1 MATGPA
7 DTADLSVLSGLAPE
21 LASAF
26 VSLASDIALV
36 IDADGVIRN
45 VAVNDLGPSQSAR
58 QWVGRPWVETVTG
71 DTRKK
76 VELLLQEVGSAGVT
90 RRREVNHPSSGG
102 QDIPISYTAL
112 RLGERGP
119 LIAVGRD
126 LRAVGAIQQRFVE
139 AQQELERDYWKLRQA
154 QSRDR
159 LLAQVASDAVMVVDA
174 ASLKVLDANAAA
186 GELFG
191 DGQVPLPGPIQELLA
206 MARSTGRAAEVRTR
220 LGRGDRAGQVD
231 LSATPFRAPSLSGE
245 GALRLLVRA
254 RSAGVDAAGP
264 EGEAVVVTDSSGRVL
279 MSNAAFVVL
288 CQGGS
293 ESQVSG
299 QPLTECI
306 GDPERQLAS
315 LLADVRRDGLAR
327 ARSVRLGGG
336 QVSPFEVEV
345 SAALLADGDQEC
357 IGLTLH
363 RATSMPGELAAPDTL
378 AGALQ
383 ALVERV
389 GQVPLVDLVRQAA
402 DLAERHAIEAA
413 LARVANDLG
422 AAAAALGLDDKDLAH
437 RLRRLGIGATG

>member
-7 DTADLSVLSGLAPE
+7 DPADLSVLSGLAPE

-26 VSLASDIALV
+26 VSLSSDIALV

-45 VAVNDLGPSQSAR
+45 VAVNDQGPSQSAR

-71 DTRKK
+71 ETRKK
-76 VELLLQEVGSAGVT
+76 VELLLQEVGNSGVA

-102 QDIPISYTAL
+102 PDIPISYTAL

-174 ASLKVLDANAAA
+174 ASLSVLDANPAALA
-186 GELFG
+186 LFG
-191 DGQVPLPGPIQELLA
+191 DGQSLPGPIQELLA
-206 MARSTGRAAEVRTR
+206 MARSTGRASEVRTR
-220 LGRGDRAGQVD
+220 LGRGDTGGQVD
-231 LSATPFRAPSLSGE
+231 LSATPFRAHSSSGE

-254 RSAGVDAAGP
+254 RSAGIDAAGP
-264 EGEAVVVTDSSGRVL
+264 EDDAVVVADSNGRVL
-279 MSNAAFVVL
+279 MANAAFVAL
-288 CQGGS
+288 CQGAT

-299 QPLTECI
+299 QFLTDCI
-306 GDPERQLAS
+306 GDPERHLAS
-315 LLADVRRDGLAR
+315 LMADVRRDGLAR
-327 ARSVRLGGG
+327 AQSVRLGGG
-336 QVSPFEVEV
+336 QASCFEVEV
-345 SAALLADGDQEC
+345 SASLLADGDQEC
-357 IGLTLH
+357 VGLTLH
-363 RATSMPGELAAPDTL
+363 RAASRPGAAAAPDSL
-378 AGALQ
+378 AGALL

-389 GQVPLVDLVRQAA
+389 GQVPLVDLVSQAA
-402 DLAERHAIEAA
+402 DLTERHAIEAT

-422 AAAAALGLDDKDLAH
+422 AAAAALSLDDKDLAH
-437 RLRRLGIGATG
+437 RLRRLGIDASV